1 MAKEEAPDIT
11 RGPHAQARHDAMVAL
26 QAARY
31 KARGYEVAAELDGWP
46 APAPVDGQ
54 VPDLVATRGD
64 EVIVVEVETEDTLA
78 GKEYGAEHKAFRKWK
93 EQVPKA
99 RDYKMVIA

>member
-1 MAKEEAPDIT
+1 MAKEEAPEIT
-11 RGPHAQARHDAMVAL
+11 RGAQAQARHDAMVKL

-31 KARGYEVAAELDGWP
+31 RSLGYLVAAEIAGWQ
-46 APAPVDGQ
+46 APEPVEGL

-64 EVIVVEVETEDTLA
+64 EVVVVEVETEDTLA
-78 GKEYGAEHKAFRKWK
+78 GKEYLAEHKAFRKWK
-93 EQVPKA
+93 EQAPKT